1 MRDNVALVTEPID
14 AIDERGIRTRDGQ
27 HHPCDV
33 IIYGTGFVT
42 NPFLAGIR
50 VTGRS
55 GKALAEHWSGGAKA
69 YLGITTHEF
78 PNLFFMYGPNTNLG
92 HNSILL
98 MAEAQANYIL
108 QAMNAVARRRAS
120 TLEVR
125 EDVEERYNQ
134 AIQARLQDMVW
145 NSVADSW
152 YKSGGRITNNWPGS
166 AGEYRRVTRTFNAAD
181 FDLR

>member
-1 MRDNVALVTEPID
+1 
-14 AIDERGIRTRDGQ
+14 
-27 HHPCDV
+27 
-33 IIYGTGFVT
+33 
-42 NPFLAGIR
+42 
-50 VTGRS
+50 
-55 GKALAEHWSGGAKA
+55 
-69 YLGITTHEF
+69 
-78 PNLFFMYGPNTNLG
+78 MYGPNTNLG

-152 YKSGGRITNNWPGS
+152 YKSGGRITTNWPGS
-166 AGEYRRVTRTFNAAD
+166 AGEYRRVTRPFTAAD